1 MNIDKAFAG
10 NFLKADD
17 IEEDTTLTISK
28 VAIETVGTD
37 ERPIVYFDGHEKGLV
52 LNKTNKETIKGLYG
66 KETDDWIGNKIT
78 LFTTEVDY
86 QGKQVMAIR
95 VRMKAPKTGTPAA
108 PAKPADMTTAFWAYA
123 YQHDINRTDATA
135 YLTEAQNDFT
145 RALALMQ
152 AQTEAA

>member
-17 IEEDTTLTISK
+17 IEEDTTLLISK

-37 ERPIVYFDGHEKGLV
+37 ERPIVYFDGYEKGLV

-95 VRMKAPKTGTPAA
+95 VRMKAPKTSAPAA
-108 PAKPADMTTAFWAYA
+108 KQDMTTAFWAFA
-123 YQHDINRTDATA
+123 YQHDISKADATA

-145 RALALMQ
+145 RALGLMQ
-152 AQTEAA
+152 AQTENA